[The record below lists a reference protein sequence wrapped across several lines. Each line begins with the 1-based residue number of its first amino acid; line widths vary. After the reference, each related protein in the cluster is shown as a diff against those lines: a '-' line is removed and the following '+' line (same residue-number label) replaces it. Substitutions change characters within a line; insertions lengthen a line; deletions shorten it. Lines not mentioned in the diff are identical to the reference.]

1 MKSSVESSLKTAQTA
16 YQDGKFSEAH
26 AAFATVAQLD
36 PNNVTALEHLG
47 ALALWNNH
55 PDQAIGYLKEALTF
69 ASGLQRFWPFS
80 AQTKA
85 RLGMAYYRADRFA
98 EASRFFTEAAGPVA
112 LGPFKQLAALGK
124 WLAAF
129 NAEPAYVIKGPNET
143 RVDFVVT
150 DPLPVVKI
158 SIGNGKPAYF
168 LIDTGGSELV
178 IDPQLAKE
186 SGAQVVATMVGEF
199 AGAKKSA
206 LGLGRV
212 DSIQLGEFIISNVP
226 IHTLDLTALS
236 PLFGGLD
243 IKGILGTRLLMHFL
257 STIDYRAGA
266 LILRRTT
273 PENLTKLKTHAEAQ
287 QAKQIPFWL
296 IESHYIVAWGTVNG
310 LQPMLFCVDTGLAG
324 SAFIPSD
331 ALVQAAAIVVDW
343 SKAEEGIGGGGKIK
357 EVPIM
362 IDQLTFGSGPNEIVE
377 HSLPGRFI
385 ERQPIVGNQFGFTIS
400 GLISHQFFRN
410 HTLTFDFESMH
421 LIVQ

>member
-1 MKSSVESSLKTAQTA
+1 MNPSIASTLKTAQTA
-16 YQDGKFSEAH
+16 YQDGKFSEAQ
-26 AAFATVAQLD
+26 AAYSSVAQLD
-36 PNNVTALEHLG
+36 PKNVTALEYLG
-47 ALALWNNH
+47 ALALGNNH
-55 PDQAIGYLKEALTF
+55 PDEAVGHLKQALTH
-69 ASGLQRFWPFS
+69 AAGLQRVWPFS
-80 AQTKA
+80 AQVKA

-98 EASRFFTEAAGPVA
+98 EAARFFTEAAGPVA

-124 WLAAF
+124 WLADF
-129 NAEPAYVIKGPNET
+129 TEQPYIIEGPDET
-143 RVDFVVT
+143 RVDFVIT

-158 SIGNGKPAYF
+158 SIGKGKPEYF

-178 IDPQLAKE
+178 LDPQLAKE
-186 SGAQVVATMVGEF
+186 SGVKMAATMVGEF

-206 LGLGRV
+206 LGLGRA
-212 DSIQLGEFIISNVP
+212 DSIQLGDFTIRNVP
-226 IHTLDLTALS
+226 VHTLDLTALS

-273 PENLTKLKTHAEAQ
+273 PENLTKVKAQ

-296 IESHYIVAWGTVNG
+296 VESHYIVAWGTVNG

-331 ALVQAAAIVVDW
+331 ALVQAAGIVVDW
-343 SKAEEGIGGGGKIK
+343 SKAEEGVGGGGKIK

-410 HTLTFDFESMH
+410 HTLTFDFESML